1 MASVVLAEPAADFLK
16 VVSTAIRTTILRK
29 LHDLESE
36 PERRGKAL
44 AGELSAYRSIHAAG
58 RFRIIY
64 RTDGHTVFVVAIGV
78 RKDGDR
84 DDVYAALKRSL
95 KRRGA

>member
-1 MASVVLAEPAADFLK
+1 MASVVLAEPAANFLK
-16 VVSTAIRTTILRK
+16 AVGADIHATILRK

-36 PERRGKAL
+36 PERRGKSL

-58 RFRIIY
+58 RYRIIY
-64 RTDGHTVFVVAIGV
+64 RTEGQTVFVVAIGH

-95 KRRGA
+95 RRRQ

>member
-1 MASVVLAEPAADFLK
+1 MASVVLAEPAAAFLK
-16 VVSTAIRTTILRK
+16 GLRTDLRETILRK
-29 LHDLESE
+29 LHDLETE
-36 PERRGKAL
+36 PERRGKPL
-44 AGELSAYRSIHAAG
+44 SGELAAYRSIHAAG

-64 RTDGHTVFVVAIGV
+64 RTEGETVFIVALGL

-95 KRRGA
+95 KSRQ

>member
-1 MASVVLAEPAADFLK
+1 MASVVLAEPAAAFLHGLGADIR
-16 VVSTAIRTTILRK
+16 STIFRK
-29 LHDLESE
+29 LRDLETE

-44 AGELSAYRSIHAAG
+44 TGELAIYRSIHAAG
-58 RFRIIY
+58 RFRIVY
-64 RTDGHTVFVVAIGV
+64 RTEGQTVLVVAIRF

-95 KRRGA
+95 KRRG

>member
-1 MASVVLAEPAADFLK
+1 MASVVLAEPAAAFLK
-16 VVSTAIRTTILRK
+16 LLDSDVRFTIIHK
-29 LHDLESE
+29 LHDLETD

-44 AGELSAYRSIHAAG
+44 SGDLAAYRSIHAAG
-58 RFRIIY
+58 RYRIIY
-64 RTDGHTVFVVAIGV
+64 RTEGEQVDIVAIGL

-95 KRRGA
+95 SRHM

>member
-1 MASVVLAEPAADFLK
+1 MASLVLAEPAAAFLK
-16 VVSTAIRTTILRK
+16 GLGVDIRPTILRK
-29 LHDLESE
+29 LHDLETE

-44 AGELSAYRSIHAAG
+44 AGELAAYRSIHAAG

-64 RTDGHTVFVVAIGV
+64 RTEGDTVFIVAIGF

-95 KRRGA
+95 KRHA

>member
-1 MASVVLAEPAADFLK
+1 MASVVLAEPAAAFLK
-16 VVSTAIRTTILRK
+16 GLGADIRVTILRK
-29 LHDLESE
+29 LHDLETE

-44 AGELSAYRSIHAAG
+44 AGELAAYRSIHAAG

-64 RTDGHTVFVVAIGV
+64 RTEGETVFIVAIGF

-84 DDVYAALKRSL
+84 DDVYAVLKRSL
-95 KRRGA
+95 KRRG

>member
-1 MASVVLAEPAADFLK
+1 MPCSGHAGADPASRARSGLPEGTRDRYP
-16 VVSTAIRTTILRK
+16 R
-29 LHDLESE
+29 HDLETE

-44 AGELSAYRSIHAAG
+44 TGELAAYRSIHAAG

-64 RTDGHTVFVVAIGV
+64 RAEAETIFIVAIGF

-84 DDVYAALKRSL
+84 DDVYAVLKRSL
-95 KRRGA
+95 MRRA